1 MRWPDDMTAHDFL
14 GPAEPRQ
21 DRREAR
27 DPDAGPRQV
36 VGDPKARA
44 EALAAALASLGV
56 R

>member
-1 MRWPDDMTAHDFL
+1 MRWPDDLTPYDFL
-14 GPAEPRQ
+14 GPCEPRQ

-27 DPDAGPRQV
+27 EPNASPRQV